1 MEVAIGLEWEGTNHR
16 WCKWH
21 VLRRV
26 GECAGPKYTLNKD
39 FRDKFHKMLNE
50 MLTVDEFEQAWTD
63 LLEEYGMTSNGF
75 LQQIYHVRKKWVKSY
90 FDGVFCA
97 RMATTQRSESA
108 NHMLKTIVQAG
119 SPLHQFVQQYN
130 KLQYI
135 RDEEENYQEKKSRLV
150 YHLYARNHETL
161 FFKK

>member
-1 MEVAIGLEWEGTNHR
+1 
-16 WCKWH
+16 
-21 VLRRV
+21 
-26 GECAGPKYTLNKD
+26 
-39 FRDKFHKMLNE
+39 
-50 MLTVDEFEQAWTD
+50 
-63 LLEEYGMTSNGF
+63 MTSNGF